1 MHMREFISLSADIV
15 PLIILLGTNIDMKSK
30 TKLRLGLAT
39 LVASLAILILVAL
52 SAIGFG
58 PNLGLPFGY
67 YGQFNRVLARVEA
80 NPELEIIRT
89 TLHRDLALED
99 FYITVRTQDEREVR
113 LRFEEAH
120 TRQLSDLLQELEKV
134 GMREDA

>member
-1 MHMREFISLSADIV
+1 
-15 PLIILLGTNIDMKSK
+15 MKRK
-30 TKLRLGLAT
+30 TKLWLGLAT
-39 LVASLAILILVAL
+39 LVASLSILLPGAL
-52 SAIGFG
+52 DRIGIG

-80 NPELEIIRT
+80 NPELEVIRT
-89 TLHRDLALED
+89 TLHRDMALED

-120 TRQLSDLLQELEKV
+120 TRPLSDLLQELKKV
-134 GMREDA
+134 GM